1 LSQQTPRIFLLV
13 PTFQPH
19 DAVGNDVL
27 GMLRILR
34 DAGYDAAIYAEH
46 VHADFAKFASKC
58 RLVAG
63 ELWRDPRAIL
73 IYHHAIDWKLG
84 EEILRRSKNKIVIK
98 YHNITPPEFFEPYAP
113 DYSERC
119 VKGMEATRRLAQLRV
134 NFVWGASQYNNEDFI
149 ALGVPRERCRVAPPI
164 HRIEALAGAP
174 LDAAIT
180 GAYRDGVPNILFVGA
195 FRPNKGHCKALD
207 VFAAYRRMTACPA
220 RLFFVGSFDRSL
232 AGYEE
237 HVKQYARAL
246 DVHDDVFLAHS
257 VTLSQ
262 LRSYYTMASVF
273 LCVSEHEGFCV
284 PLVEA
289 MHFRAPIVAWAN
301 AAVGETCDGCGTIF
315 DRFDEAALARALEE
329 CLDNPALSRSLAD
342 RGRQRYE
349 TAFSPAAIRARL
361 LELVEE
367 AQRPEA
373 EDWPAEPRA

>member
-1 LSQQTPRIFLLV
+1 MF
-13 PTFQPH
+13 
-19 DAVGNDVL
+19 
-27 GMLRILR
+27 RILR
-34 DAGYDAAIYAEH
+34 DAGYHATVYAEH
-46 VHADFAKFASKC
+46 VHADFAGITSMC
-58 RLVAG
+58 RLDAD
-63 ELWRDPRAIL
+63 ELWRDPQAIL
-73 IYHHAIDWKLG
+73 IYHHAIAWDLG
-84 EEILRRSKNKIVIK
+84 EQILRRSKNKIVIK
-98 YHNITPPEFFEPYAP
+98 YHNITPPEFFAPYVP
-113 DYSERC
+113 GYYQHC
-119 VKGMEATRRLAQLRV
+119 VKGMEATRRLAQLPVR
-134 NFVWGASQYNNEDFI
+134 FVWGASQYNIEDFS
-149 ALGVPRERCRVAPPI
+149 ALGIPPERCRVAPPI
-164 HRIEALAGAP
+164 HPVEELAAAP
-174 LDAAIT
+174 LDAVIT

-207 VFAAYRRMTACPA
+207 VFAAYRRLTASPA
-220 RLFFVGSFDRSL
+220 RLFFVGASDPLL

-237 HVKQYARAL
+237 HVKQYVRVL
-246 DVHDDVFLAHS
+246 DVQDDVFLAHS

-301 AAVGETCDGCGTIF
+301 AAVGETCGGCGTVL
-315 DRFDEAALARALEE
+315 DEFDEVALARAMEE

-367 AQRPEA
+367 AQWSKPG
-373 EDWPAEPRA
+373 DWSV